1 MTRSSRKI
9 ILRPATMADAAKMAP
24 HLRPADQLE
33 LAALSNR
40 SHETTLRLSV
50 AVSDDPLSA
59 VTADSGELVAML
71 GVGRPGLLSTTGIP
85 WMLGTPTLEKLG
97 RQIMELSAEKVGA
110 WRREY
115 PLLVNHV
122 YAEHQHSIR
131 WLKWL
136 GFTLH
141 PAAPYGPFGNP
152 FHKFEMRS

>member
-1 MTRSSRKI
+1 MSISPPKI
-9 ILRPATMADAAKMAP
+9 LLRPANMADAADLAP
-24 HLRPADQLE
+24 RLRPADQTE

-40 SHETTLRLSV
+40 SHEATLRLSV
-50 AVSDDPLSA
+50 AVSDEPLAA

-71 GVGRPGLLSTTGIP
+71 GVGRPGLLSTTGNP
-85 WMLGTPTLEKLG
+85 WMLGAPVLENLG
-97 RQIMELSAEKVGA
+97 RQIMELSAEKVGE
-110 WRREY
+110 WRQEY

-122 YAEHQHSIR
+122 YAEHHHSIR

-141 PAAPYGPFGNP
+141 PAAPYGPFGNL